1 MAAIA
6 PPGSSAVPSKALE
19 AAPLSGLVAMTGT
32 EVLNAANPQALG
44 AVLTTGSVD
53 APMRSDCDEQLLI
66 AVPFN
71 QPVKLHSLLIQ
82 AAEEGAP
89 RTLKLYVNR
98 SSMGFDDTE
107 SFPPTQVLELS
118 RSDFAA
124 DGSATVALNF
134 VKFQCVQSLTLFIA
148 DNQQGSDVTALARL
162 QFVGMPIQ
170 ATNVNDLKKQG

>member
-82 AAEEGAP
+82 AAEEGAR
-89 RTLKLYVNR
+89 RTPHAMPYVTPGHTR
-98 SSMGFDDTE
+98 
-107 SFPPTQVLELS
+107 
-118 RSDFAA
+118 
-124 DGSATVALNF
+124 
-134 VKFQCVQSLTLFIA
+134 
-148 DNQQGSDVTALARL
+148 
-162 QFVGMPIQ
+162 
-170 ATNVNDLKKQG
+170 

>member
-1 MAAIA
+1 
-6 PPGSSAVPSKALE
+6 
-19 AAPLSGLVAMTGT
+19 
-32 EVLNAANPQALG
+32 
-44 AVLTTGSVD
+44 
-53 APMRSDCDEQLLI
+53 
-66 AVPFN
+66 
-71 QPVKLHSLLIQ
+71 
-82 AAEEGAP
+82 
-89 RTLKLYVNR
+89 
-98 SSMGFDDTE
+98 MGFDDTE